1 MSKVIKFLTY
11 LLAGVVILVLIAA
24 IVIYILSE
32 RKINQSYSAPNDTIA
47 IPNDAASIERGKYL
61 AQNVSVCVD
70 CHGANLAGG
79 VVVDDPALGRIVAPN
94 LTKGKQGIG
103 GQRSDAE
110 LVRAIRYGVTKE
122 GKSVRVMP
130 SDDYYHLSDK
140 DLGALVAYV
149 RSLPATDSNLPAIAM
164 GPLGR
169 ALTAFGQLDIYI
181 ADRIDHKK
189 PRQKDGETLAAL
201 DKGKYLAD
209 ISGCT
214 GCHGP
219 GLSGGQIPGAPPD
232 YPKASNLTPSG
243 NLGKWSEADFITT
256 IRSGKTPEGK
266 ALVNEMPWKNY
277 RNMSDDE
284 LKVIYLYLKSVP
296 AKPTGNR

>member
-24 IVIYILSE
+24 IAIYILSE

-47 IPNDAASIERGKYL
+47 ISNDAASIERGKYL

-149 RSLPATDSNLPAIAM
+149 RSLPATDSNLPTIEM
-164 GPLGR
+164 RPLGR

-189 PRQKDGETLAAL
+189 PRQKDGETLTAL
-201 DKGKYLAD
+201 DKGK
-209 ISGCT
+209 
-214 GCHGP
+214 
-219 GLSGGQIPGAPPD
+219 
-232 YPKASNLTPSG
+232 
-243 NLGKWSEADFITT
+243 
-256 IRSGKTPEGK
+256 
-266 ALVNEMPWKNY
+266 
-277 RNMSDDE
+277 
-284 LKVIYLYLKSVP
+284 
-296 AKPTGNR
+296 

>member
-24 IVIYILSE
+24 IAIYILSE

-47 IPNDAASIERGKYL
+47 ISNDAASIERGKYL

-130 SDDYYHLSDK
+130 SATIVLS
-140 DLGALVAYV
+140 
-149 RSLPATDSNLPAIAM
+149 P
-164 GPLGR
+164 
-169 ALTAFGQLDIYI
+169 
-181 ADRIDHKK
+181 
-189 PRQKDGETLAAL
+189 
-201 DKGKYLAD
+201 
-209 ISGCT
+209 
-214 GCHGP
+214 
-219 GLSGGQIPGAPPD
+219 
-232 YPKASNLTPSG
+232 
-243 NLGKWSEADFITT
+243 
-256 IRSGKTPEGK
+256 
-266 ALVNEMPWKNY
+266 
-277 RNMSDDE
+277 
-284 LKVIYLYLKSVP
+284 
-296 AKPTGNR
+296 

>member
-1 MSKVIKFLTY
+1 MPKIINFFLY
-11 LLAGVVILVLIAA
+11 LFACVVGLVVIATIA
-24 IVIYILSE
+24 IYVLSE
-32 RKINQSYSAPNDTIA
+32 RKINQTYSAPNDTIA
-47 IPNDAASIERGKYL
+47 TPSDAVSIERGKYL
-61 AQNVSVCVD
+61 ASAVSVCVD
-70 CHGANLAGG
+70 CHGANLTGG

-94 LTKGKQGIG
+94 LTRGKQGIG

-122 GKSVRVMP
+122 SKSVRIMP

-149 RSLPATDSNLPAIAM
+149 RSLPATDNNLPATEIR
-164 GPLGR
+164 PLGR
-169 ALTAFGQLDIYI
+169 VLTALSQLDIYI
-181 ADRIDHKK
+181 ADRIDTKK
-189 PRQKDGETLAAL
+189 PRQKDMETLAAL

-219 GLSGGQIPGAPPD
+219 GLSGGAIPGAPPD
-232 YPKASNLTPSG
+232 YPQAANLTPSG
-243 NLGKWSEADFITT
+243 NLGKWSESDFITT
-256 IRSGKTPEGK
+256 IRTGKTPEGK

-277 RNMSDDE
+277 RNMSDNE